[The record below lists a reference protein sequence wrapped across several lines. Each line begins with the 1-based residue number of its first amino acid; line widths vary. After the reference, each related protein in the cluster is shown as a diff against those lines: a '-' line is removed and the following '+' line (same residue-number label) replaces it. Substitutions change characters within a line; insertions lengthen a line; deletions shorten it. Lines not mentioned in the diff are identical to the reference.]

1 VKQSREKHTGL
12 LRSIDKSTRTKI
24 YGFDNLIHDGK
35 EDMRQL
41 LKQQAELEYELRV
54 ANTSIGSEYS
64 QGLKNKASLRAAE
77 LNVSSIRKRLREV
90 NKMIAEVKESVRD
103 KKRHDVNMSR
113 LTGDLSKVE
122 RKTTRYRIP
131 SQNRVSS

>member
-1 VKQSREKHTGL
+1 
-12 LRSIDKSTRTKI
+12 
-24 YGFDNLIHDGK
+24 
-35 EDMRQL
+35 MRQL

-90 NKMIAEVKESVRD
+90 
-103 KKRHDVNMSR
+103 
-113 LTGDLSKVE
+113 
-122 RKTTRYRIP
+122 
-131 SQNRVSS
+131 